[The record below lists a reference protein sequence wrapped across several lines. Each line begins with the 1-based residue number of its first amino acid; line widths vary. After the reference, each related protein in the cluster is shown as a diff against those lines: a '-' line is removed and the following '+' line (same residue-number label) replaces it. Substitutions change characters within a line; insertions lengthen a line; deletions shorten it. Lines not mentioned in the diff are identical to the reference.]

1 LKTDKSKKILQTLPP
16 AINSC
21 IYHNNINAMI
31 IYKGNDQKKRKEK
44 REKRKKQN

>member
-31 IYKGNDQKKRKEK
+31 KK
-44 REKRKKQN
+44 REKRKEKKEKNKIKN